1 MEEFQHKQLAGGS
14 WQKVPFFEQM
24 ANIGS
29 EVERAIGW
37 REKGNLEYSQAACDR
52 VLELLD
58 LTIDDAKNQRRL
70 RELLRLREVLADYFY
85 SSNFFSSSDVLW
97 EKYFFPFS
105 WAARAEY

>member
-1 MEEFQHKQLAGGS
+1 
-14 WQKVPFFEQM
+14 
-24 ANIGS
+24 
-29 EVERAIGW
+29 
-37 REKGNLEYSQAACDR
+37 
-52 VLELLD
+52 
-58 LTIDDAKNQRRL
+58 L